1 MTTLCRQCGGP
12 AETCERCGGALC
24 PRRLCAEL
32 HDAACAAVA
41 TLPSPPSN
49 ASSSSTASAIARVL
63 YDRPKPKR
71 TRDPEAERVL
81 AEQLMARVAQHRHA
95 GRAALLVGDLDTA
108 FDELWSARLLE
119 PELDHLGASA
129 RQFMPADW
137 ELETDLLPL
146 ARALSARHHP
156 RTGETWRRLLE
167 DRPARSVQAEAADWL
182 AQDARARK
190 EPRLALRLMH
200 AASALGHARDAT
212 RSTPPTARPASIL
225 KPPSPPT
232 LPHAAPTSAPHAR
245 PSCATRSPTPSGQTR
260 THAGGSRVRRR
271 SSRTTRSTISSKRCI
286 ARTTSRSPAATRA
299 GCMLAEGDYAAGPL
313 GVRTLGRGVRAG
325 CAEPADEDTFV
336 RIRLAY
342 EGAAERLPE
351 SAWPWFRLAE
361 LLAWAGFAERA
372 DEYLAQA
379 ERLSLGS
386 RDAERTARP
395 LLRALVHAGLGI
407 RSRRP
412 GDGRPPVSVGTVR
425 HPVPHPPAVRPL
437 TQRRTSAR

>member
-12 AETCERCGGALC
+12 AESCERCGGALC

-32 HDAACAAVA
+32 HEAACAAVA

-95 GRAALLVGDLDTA
+95 GRAALLIGDLDTA

-156 RTGETWRRLLE
+156 RTAETWRRLLE

-182 AQDARARK
+182 AQDSSARK

-212 RSTPPTARPASIL
+212 AFQVAYRQAGIDPKAAFTTYLAACRTDQRTARAAVLRDPLTDAVWADQDPRWWL
-225 KPPSPPT
+225 QGAPPIVANDSEHHQ
-232 LPHAAPTSAPHAR
+232 LEALHR
-245 PSCATRSPTPSGQTR
+245 
-260 THAGGSRVRRR
+260 AGDL
-271 SSRTTRSTISSKRCI
+271 
-286 ARTTSRSPAATRA
+286 ALTSRDQ
-299 GCMLAEGDYAAGPL
+299 GWVMLAEGDYTAGPL

-395 LLRALVHAGLGI
+395 LLRALVHAGLGYGPDGLVTAA
-407 RSRRP
+407 RP
-412 GDGRPPVSVGTVR
+412 FPSEPFGTPFRLRLPFGR
-425 HPVPHPPAVRPL
+425 
-437 TQRRTSAR
+437 